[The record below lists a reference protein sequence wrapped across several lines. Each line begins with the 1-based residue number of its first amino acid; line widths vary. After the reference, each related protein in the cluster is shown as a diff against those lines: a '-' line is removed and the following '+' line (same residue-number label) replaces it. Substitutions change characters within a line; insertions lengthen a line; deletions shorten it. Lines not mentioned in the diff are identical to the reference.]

1 MTTEECPKEEC
12 PKEKCFF
19 WICPG
24 GAADMSGGI
33 YQSLDE
39 SFKKGK
45 WVGFPEGGCSCRHK
59 CVRIHPDSKD
69 DYYEPCD

>member
-1 MTTEECPKEEC
+1 MTDLLLC
-12 PKEKCFF
+12 PKEKCFH

-33 YQSLDE
+33 YKNIQD

-45 WVGFPEGGCSCRHK
+45 WASFPEGGCSCTVGK
-59 CVRIHPDSKD
+59 CVRLNPDGNN
-69 DYYEPCD
+69 DYYEPCE